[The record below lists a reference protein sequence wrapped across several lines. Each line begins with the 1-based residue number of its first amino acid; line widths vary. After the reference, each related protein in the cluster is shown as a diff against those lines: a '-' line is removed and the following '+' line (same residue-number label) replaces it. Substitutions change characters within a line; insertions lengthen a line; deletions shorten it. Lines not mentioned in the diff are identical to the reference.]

1 MVLRVLWDR
10 VFTYHFNQFSP
21 PFRYSNNDVQFL
33 KTNTKKEGV
42 LYTFTVII
50 QIFSYVSQVDL
61 VTQQFNQLGVG
72 LFWIVK
78 NSELFL
84 NESIAI
90 ESGSKTGNYSNGFN
104 Y

>member
-1 MVLRVLWDR
+1 
-10 VFTYHFNQFSP
+10 
-21 PFRYSNNDVQFL
+21 
-33 KTNTKKEGV
+33 
-42 LYTFTVII
+42 
-50 QIFSYVSQVDL
+50 VSQVDL
-61 VTQQFNQLGVG
+61 VTQQFNQLGGG

-90 ESGSKTGNYSNGFN
+90 ESDSKTGNYSNGFN